1 MHSSELPITEWW
13 DPEWDVYDVPLTPN
27 DGWWQDNPTPEQCD
41 TWWAAYAHLWNIRWV
56 MCGSAEYR
64 PDFRGRELATGEPV
78 AGWLGHRDLCPS
90 QWGERCDCADPLP
103 AVPCLCWYWT
113 EAYGLR
119 VSIRDP
125 QQRHT
130 YDDMPAECTGF
141 QINPQCRHHG
151 ERARHV
157 VATFKGVQVTREMLD
172 AAPPSLYAQIIAD
185 QAPGYGFRYPEP
197 RHDDVHN
204 PYDLDNHERTD

>member
-1 MHSSELPITEWW
+1 MTDDDMW
-13 DPEWDVYDVPLTPN
+13 DLLHEGYPYTSPPAVRQAWMDAFLHVETIAWIRNGWGSYWGHWKGHQLTV
-27 DGWWQDNPTPEQCD
+27 GE
-41 TWWAAYAHLWNIRWV
+41 
-56 MCGSAEYR
+56 R
-64 PDFRGRELATGEPV
+64 P

-90 QWGERCDCADPLP
+90 QWGEPCDCADPLP

-157 VATFKGVQVTREMLD
+157 VATFKGIQITREMLD
-172 AAPPSLYAQIIAD
+172 DAPPSLYAQIIAD
-185 QAPGYGFRYPEP
+185 QAPGYGFSHPNP

-204 PYDLDNHERTD
+204 PYDLDHHERTD